1 MVDMAEAMSE
11 AGTVAANYRVS
22 IEDVSAMIG
31 TMEAVTKSGGSE
43 VGNSLKSILINL
55 QNITSS
61 KIVDTLDAANA
72 SMTEMVNG
80 VEQLRD
86 PISILRDLAATFTQ
100 LDEAD
105 PLRAEILT
113 NIGGKFQANKLAA
126 LLSNVELFD
135 KMLVDYSEGT
145 GSAMVEAQKS
155 ADNWSGSLNKLSNTW
170 NSIVNNIVKSDDA
183 ISVINSF
190 NSALQGIE
198 KVTSGIDFTSLSTL
212 GTILGGVLGAKNAG
226 RAKSYP
232 LMNMPAVA
240 KFLIQSIIFY
250 ATLCEIHS

>member
-1 MVDMAEAMSE
+1 MDM
-11 AGTVAANYRVS
+11 
-22 IEDVSAMIG
+22 
-31 TMEAVTKSGGSE
+31 
-43 VGNSLKSILINL
+43 
-55 QNITSS
+55 
-61 KIVDTLDAANA
+61 
-72 SMTEMVNG
+72 
-80 VEQLRD
+80 
-86 PISILRDLAATFTQ
+86 
-100 LDEAD
+100 
-105 PLRAEILT
+105 
-113 NIGGKFQANKLAA
+113 
-126 LLSNVELFD
+126 FD

-226 RAKSYP
+226 RVKSRP
-232 LMNMPAVA
+232 LQNMPAVA
-240 KFLIQSIIFY
+240 
-250 ATLCEIHS
+250 